1 MENEGGCGHVPSQV
15 AVPGNGQP
23 ECCVPLLAGHLE
35 DAFVQILVPEA
46 QPLRADFL
54 DCGTW
59 RGELAGQSIFDLEL
73 LEEIEAIRR
82 AERGCVVPPGAA
94 GRGVYHHS

>member
-82 AERGCVVPPGAA
+82 AEA
-94 GRGVYHHS
+94 GRHLPRDPAAPGFHP